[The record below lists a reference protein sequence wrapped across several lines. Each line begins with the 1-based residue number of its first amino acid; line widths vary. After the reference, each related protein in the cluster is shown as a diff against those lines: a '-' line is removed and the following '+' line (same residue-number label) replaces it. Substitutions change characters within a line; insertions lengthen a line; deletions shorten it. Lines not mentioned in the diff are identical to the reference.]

1 MRTKITATVTILKAI
16 SGKAVR
22 YKAISDVSRETFIIT
37 VNPTDVSV
45 IYHVM
50 PPFPVADGMSLRAVF
65 DVKLHDI
72 NGYITSILGV
82 EDWAI
87 DLRFEV
93 LKP

>member
-1 MRTKITATVTILKAI
+1 MRTKITATVTIIQAI

-37 VNPTDVSV
+37 VSLADVSMT
-45 IYHVM
+45 YHVM
-50 PPFPVADGMSLRAVF
+50 PPFPVAAGMNLRAVF

-72 NGYITSILGV
+72 NGHITSILGA

-87 DLRFEV
+87 DLHFKV